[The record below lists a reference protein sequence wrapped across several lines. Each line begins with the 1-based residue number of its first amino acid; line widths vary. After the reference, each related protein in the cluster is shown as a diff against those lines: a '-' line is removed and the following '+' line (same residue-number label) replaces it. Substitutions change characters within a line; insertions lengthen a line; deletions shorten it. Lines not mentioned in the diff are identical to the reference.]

1 MGRHSPNSKADYQ
14 KRRHQHKRQRKRLFK
29 ANIGSYNGDFSQ
41 DSKTSCNMDSSQ
53 DIENSYNVHSS
64 RDLKSSSTEESSSHS
79 PFDCSSSSDQKCNF
93 QSCDRSSCSNF
104 IENVV
109 TLKKSKTSHTSKI
122 YCDPLFIKW
131 QELKLLSKRIHD
143 IKTSGSF

>member
-1 MGRHSPNSKADYQ
+1 M
-14 KRRHQHKRQRKRLFK
+14 
-29 ANIGSYNGDFSQ
+29 
-41 DSKTSCNMDSSQ
+41 KTKSCWLAQLYVSLPQQMTQSVQ

-79 PFDCSSSSDQKCNF
+79 PFDCTSNSDQKSNF
-93 QSCDRSSCSNF
+93 QICNRSSCSHF

-109 TLKKSKTSHTSKI
+109 TLKKSKTSHTQKI
-122 YCDPLFIKW
+122 YCDPLFIKR

>member
-14 KRRHQHKRQRKRLFK
+14 KWRHQHKRQRKRLFK
-29 ANIGSYNGDFSQ
+29 ANICSYNGDSSQ
-41 DSKTSCNMDSSQ
+41 ESKKSWNMDSSQ
-53 DIENSYNVHSS
+53 DIENSYNVHSC

-79 PFDCSSSSDQKCNF
+79 PFDCSPSSDQRSIF
-93 QSCDRSSCSNF
+93 QSCDRSFCSNF

-122 YCDPLFIKW
+122 YCDPLFIMW
-131 QELKLLSKRIHD
+131 QELKLLS
-143 IKTSGSF
+143 